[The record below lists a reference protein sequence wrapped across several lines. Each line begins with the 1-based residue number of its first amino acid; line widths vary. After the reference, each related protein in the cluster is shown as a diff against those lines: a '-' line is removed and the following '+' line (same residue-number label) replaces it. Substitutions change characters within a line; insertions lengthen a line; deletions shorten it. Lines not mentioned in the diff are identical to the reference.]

1 MKGRMR
7 ILMNDKKDHTLV
19 LDQEKA
25 NVRPVAGCEVQTIP
39 KRMMKRS
46 VVRKM
51 LTEAY
56 LFLEVKNGELVIEIR
71 RPKEGELFEG

>member
-1 MKGRMR
+1 MSG
-7 ILMNDKKDHTLV
+7 DKDHVVV

-25 NVRPVAGCEVQTIP
+25 HPRKVGGCVVQTIP
-39 KRMMKRS
+39 KRMTKRS

-51 LTEAY
+51 LAEAY
-56 LFLEVKNGELVIEIR
+56 LFLEVRNGELVIEIR